1 MIRLYATF
9 VVANTLFGVDATDVQ
24 EILLPQ
30 RLTRVP
36 LAPSEVDGLAN
47 LRGQVVV
54 TIDLRKRLHL
64 PPAEAESDVVN
75 IVLRTDSGPVSIV
88 VDEVGDVLEA
98 HDDDLDVPPP
108 TLSRPTKDLVTAVH
122 KLDDRLLLV
131 LDVARTASP
140 VSPIAA

>member
-9 VVANTLFGVDATDVQ
+9 VVDDTLYGVDATDVQ

-36 LAPSEVDGLAN
+36 LAPPEVEGLAN

-54 TIDLRKRLHL
+54 TIDLRTLL
-64 PPAEAESDVVN
+64 GLEPAPEGAEVVN
-75 IVLRTDSGPVSIV
+75 IVLRTDHGPVSIV

-98 HDDDLDVPPP
+98 HDDELDPPPP
-108 TLSRPTKDLVTAVH
+108 TLSGPTRELVTAVH
-122 KLDDRLLLV
+122 KLEDRLLLV
-131 LDVARTASP
+131 LDVARTANP
-140 VSPIAA
+140 ALV

>member
-9 VVANTLFGVDATDVQ
+9 SVAGTLFGVDATDVQ

-36 LAPSEVDGLAN
+36 LAAPEVNGLAN

-54 TIDLRKRLHL
+54 TIDLRTLLGL
-64 PPAEAESDVVN
+64 PPLDPGAPSVN
-75 IVLRTDSGPVSIV
+75 IVLRTEHGPVSIV

-98 HDDDLDVPPP
+98 HDGDLESPPP
-108 TLSRPTKDLVTAVH
+108 TLSSPTRDLVTAVQ
-122 KLDDRLLLV
+122 KLDDRLVLV
-131 LDVARTASP
+131 LDVKRTASP
-140 VSPIAA
+140 AAV